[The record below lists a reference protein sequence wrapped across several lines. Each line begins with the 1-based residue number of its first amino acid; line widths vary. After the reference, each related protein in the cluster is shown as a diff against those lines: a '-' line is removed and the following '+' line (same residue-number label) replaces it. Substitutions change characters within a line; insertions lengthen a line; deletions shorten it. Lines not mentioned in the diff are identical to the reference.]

1 MTPLNLIIMHV
12 HVISFLRELNE
23 TCIFYYFQAVAGNI
37 MTASPI
43 SDLNPLFLA
52 AGVTLTVASKG
63 QSLLEILVSLYH
75 YSYRRIH
82 EFYYKE

>member
-1 MTPLNLIIMHV
+1 
-12 HVISFLRELNE
+12 
-23 TCIFYYFQAVAGNI
+23 

-63 QSLLEILVSLYH
+63 QSLLEILVSIYH
-75 YSYRRIH
+75 LVKGAYSIN
-82 EFYYKE
+82 YYKE

>member
-1 MTPLNLIIMHV
+1 
-12 HVISFLRELNE
+12 
-23 TCIFYYFQAVAGNI
+23 

-82 EFYYKE
+82 FTCILLQGVNAFIHYNYLLIISLFC

>member
-1 MTPLNLIIMHV
+1 MYLL
-12 HVISFLRELNE
+12 L
-23 TCIFYYFQAVAGNI
+23 FQAVAGNI

-82 EFYYKE
+82 VQHCILLQGVNAFIHYNYLLIISLFC